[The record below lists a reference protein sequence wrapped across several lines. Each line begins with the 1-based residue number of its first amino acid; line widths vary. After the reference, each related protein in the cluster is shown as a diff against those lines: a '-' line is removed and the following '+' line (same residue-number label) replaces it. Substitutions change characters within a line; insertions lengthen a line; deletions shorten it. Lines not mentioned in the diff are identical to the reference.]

1 MDEVKFVADA
11 VIKTARAADTAMRR
25 AWSLMEAA
33 TEKQRPSEVMSR
45 EAIRRMQGRDRRG
58 RNEVRNS

>member
-1 MDEVKFVADA
+1 MKEAKFVADA
-11 VIKTARAADTAMRR
+11 VVKAARTGETTLRK

-45 EAIRRMQGRDRRG
+45 EAIRRMQGRSG
-58 RNEVRNS
+58 GG

>member
-1 MDEVKFVADA
+1 MKEAKFVADA
-11 VIKTARAADTAMRR
+11 VVKAARTGETALRK

-45 EAIRRMQGRDRRG
+45 EAIRRMQGRSG
-58 RNEVRNS
+58 GG